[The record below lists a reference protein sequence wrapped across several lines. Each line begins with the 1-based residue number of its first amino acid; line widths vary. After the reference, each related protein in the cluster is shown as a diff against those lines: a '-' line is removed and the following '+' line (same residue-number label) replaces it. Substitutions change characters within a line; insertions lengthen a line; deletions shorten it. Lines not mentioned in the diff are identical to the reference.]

1 MSAASVLVLLTAA
14 DGAAAALQA
23 ATAAAVSLGS
33 PGIEVLHVRL
43 DPVRTILPSEE
54 VLTPAR
60 ISAVEAASAVE
71 SAATYDAF
79 RAWHTADQAAGQT
92 TGLTAGLTAG
102 QTTGQTADRQGQWT
116 EVVGEPAD
124 EIAQRGKRAALVV
137 LTLPR
142 PHAPLAER
150 AALEAAVFA
159 TGRPV
164 LAVPADWH
172 GSFGAHLAVGWH
184 DTPATRHALTALRP
198 WLLAA
203 KTVTALTI
211 GAALPADGPLA
222 GLPGRLD
229 QRTVTQG
236 GQSDGAALLAAAAA
250 SGADALAMGAYR
262 RGRILEWA
270 LGGVTE
276 YALHH
281 ATLPLLLMH

>member
-1 MSAASVLVLLTAA
+1 MSTGTVLVLLTEPTGARAA
-14 DGAAAALQA
+14 LDAAVAAAPA
-23 ATAAAVSLGS
+23 LGS
-33 PGIEVLHVRL
+33 PTIEVVHVRL

-60 ISAVEAASAVE
+60 INAVEAASAIE
-71 SAATYDAF
+71 GAATYDAYH
-79 RAWHTADQAAGQT
+79 AWQAAGH
-92 TGLTAGLTAG
+92 
-102 QTTGQTADRQGQWT
+102 QGHWI
-116 EVVGEPAD
+116 EVIGEPAH
-124 EIAQRGKRAALVV
+124 EVAQRGKGAGLVV

-142 PHAPLAER
+142 LHAPLTDR

-159 TGRPV
+159 TGCPV

-172 GSFGAHLAVGWH
+172 GGFGAHVAVGWH

-203 KTVTALTI
+203 KAVTALTV
-211 GAALPADGPLA
+211 GEASPADGPLV

-229 QRTVTQG
+229 QQTVAPG
-236 GQSDGAALLAAAAA
+236 DHGDGAALLSAAVAT
-250 SGADALAMGAYR
+250 GADMLAMGAYR